1 MHRRMSCC
9 FSSSLCPWS
18 DKQCRCR
25 PAVTISYAV
34 GAAVAG
40 LSALAFAELGTQ
52 YPLAG
57 ASYNYVLGTFGE
69 FPAW

>member
-1 MHRRMSCC
+1 MI
-9 FSSSLCPWS
+9 
-18 DKQCRCR
+18 
-25 PAVTISYAV
+25 ISYAV